1 MIMLNMQCLLVI
13 AVSKLQVVLVS
24 SLTSCEEQ
32 RIRNQKDSVASLLF
46 VSSAWSNSLNL
57 LFLHLYNGIV
67 ILRRVAVRIK

>member
-1 MIMLNMQCLLVI
+1 MIMLNMQCLLII

>member
-1 MIMLNMQCLLVI
+1 MTMLNMQCLLVI